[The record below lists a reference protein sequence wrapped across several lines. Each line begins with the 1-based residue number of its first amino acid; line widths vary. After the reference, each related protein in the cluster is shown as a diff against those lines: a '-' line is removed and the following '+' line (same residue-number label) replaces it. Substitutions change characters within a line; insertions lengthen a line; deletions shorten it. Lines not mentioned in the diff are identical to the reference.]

1 MLNLISPFGKV
12 TKNGLMNR
20 PPFILMNVRW
30 RYNMNYVMIFLG
42 LLILILIPEYADVTH
57 FVLQGLLGLTIFG
70 IGLVNLITAE
80 AENNA

>member
-1 MLNLISPFGKV
+1 MSAQSAN
-12 TKNGLMNR
+12 
-20 PPFILMNVRW
+20 LMNVRW

-70 IGLVNLITAE
+70 IGSVNLITAE